1 MKKMKLIGMMVAVA
15 MLAGGLRA
23 SVIYPTSDTLA
34 NLVSSGG
41 SLGIGDKIFSG
52 FGYQE
57 SGLTSFDANNISV
70 TASIEGGVYY
80 LTWGGI
86 IALASAGGPEVGADL
101 LLNYDVTAVGGQIVM
116 IDQMY
121 TGSAQ
126 GRYSDSYVALAVDE
140 SVYDGQTVVAFSR
153 LQVGDLSDPYA
164 EAGDDLLV
172 QPGKA
177 KLHITKDIGLT
188 VVNGGFVSISSVR
201 QSFHQRVPDGGM
213 TVAML
218 GLALAGL
225 GIARRRLS

>member
-1 MKKMKLIGMMVAVA
+1 
-15 MLAGGLRA
+15 LRA

-57 SGLTSFDANNISV
+57 SGLTTFNANKILV
-70 TASIEGGVYY
+70 TASIGAGGVYY
-80 LTWGGI
+80 LTWERKVIEESSGSIWGGS
-86 IALASAGGPEVGADL
+86 IALASAGTAVADL

-126 GRYSDSYVALAVDE
+126 GWYPDSYVALAVDE
-140 SVYDGQTVVAFSR
+140 TVYDGQTVVAFSH

-201 QSFHQRVPDGGM
+201 QSFHQTPDGGM

-225 GIARRRLS
+225 GIVRRRLS